1 MANKVDFT
9 NEKLING
16 LNIVADAV
24 KSTLGAAG
32 RPVIIDSEFGQ
43 PIATKDGA
51 TVAKSINLAD
61 PVENIGAKLIREVAS
76 NAAAISGDGTTT
88 ATVLAQKMIQEGQKA
103 LAGGWTSIEV
113 KTAIEKD
120 VVSVLKHIS
129 ENSKPVET
137 TNDIVNVATISMN
150 GDAELGAKIGEA
162 AEKVGKDGVITVELS
177 QGRETEIDVVQGM
190 QFKQGYMSP
199 YFVTDANTMKCELDD
214 VKILISEKRITN
226 LKALLPILEPIAQ
239 SGQPLLIIADDIDGE
254 ALSTLVV
261 NRVRGGL
268 KLCAVKAPEF
278 GANRKEALKDIA
290 VLTGGIVVSDD
301 MGMSFDKMTLEML
314 GSAKKITVDQTHT
327 TIVKGNGDQTKI
339 DDRVAEIRKK
349 IEETTAEYAKGK
361 LQERLAKLIGGVAV
375 IKVGGLTEA
384 EAHEKKDRVDD
395 AVAAVRAAREEGIVA
410 GGGTALLR
418 ASTNLDFGIVK
429 VACEE
434 PFNQLCKNAGLS
446 GDVFK
451 AQVLANKSET
461 YGLNLRARACCDMLE
476 AGIIDPAKV
485 VKTALKL
492 AASCA
497 TIVLTSGGIISEIPK
512 PAEEK
517 HPILR

>member
-1 MANKVDFT
+1 MANRVDFT
-9 NEKLING
+9 NEKLVKG

-32 RPVIIDSEFGQ
+32 RPVIIDTEFGQ
-43 PIATKDGA
+43 PTATKDGA
-51 TVAKSINLAD
+51 TVAQSINLAD
-61 PVENIGAKLIREVAS
+61 PVENIGAKLIREVSS
-76 NAAAISGDGTTT
+76 NAATIAGDGSST
-88 ATVLAQKMIQEGQKA
+88 AAVLAQKMIQDGQKA
-103 LAGGWTSIEV
+103 LAGGFTPTEIKTDIEN
-113 KTAIEKD
+113 D
-120 VVSVLKHIS
+120 VMTVLKHIS
-129 ENSKPVET
+129 EHSKPVET
-137 TNDIVNVATISMN
+137 TEDIINVATISMN

-199 YFVTDANTMKCELDD
+199 YFVTDPNTMKCELDD
-214 VKILISEKRITN
+214 AKILISEKRITN

-254 ALSTLVV
+254 ALSTLVI

-278 GANRKEALKDIA
+278 GADRKESLKDIA
-290 VLTGGIVVSDD
+290 ILTGGTVVSDD
-301 MGMSFDKMTLEML
+301 MGMSFDKMTLDVL

-327 TIVKGNGDQTKI
+327 TIVKGNGEQSKI
-339 DDRVAEIRKK
+339 DDRVAELRKK
-349 IEETTAEYAKGK
+349 IDETTADFAKNK
-361 LQERLAKLIGGVAV
+361 LQERLAKLVGGVAV

-395 AVAAVRAAREEGIVA
+395 AVAAVRAAREDGIVA
-410 GGGTALLR
+410 GGGITLLR
-418 ASTNLDFGIVK
+418 AAQKLKSGIVK
-429 VACEE
+429 TACEE
-434 PFNQLCKNAGLS
+434 PFQQLCANAGIS

-451 AQVLANKSET
+451 AQILAEDSET
-461 YGLNLRARACCDMLE
+461 IGLNIKTLELCDMVKY
-476 AGIIDPAKV
+476 GIIDPAKV

-497 TIVLTSGGIISEIPK
+497 TVVLTSGGIISEIPK

>member
-1 MANKVDFT
+1 M
-9 NEKLING
+9 
-16 LNIVADAV
+16 
-24 KSTLGAAG
+24 
-32 RPVIIDSEFGQ
+32 
-43 PIATKDGA
+43 
-51 TVAKSINLAD
+51 
-61 PVENIGAKLIREVAS
+61 
-76 NAAAISGDGTTT
+76 
-88 ATVLAQKMIQEGQKA
+88 
-103 LAGGWTSIEV
+103 
-113 KTAIEKD
+113 
-120 VVSVLKHIS
+120 
-129 ENSKPVET
+129 
-137 TNDIVNVATISMN
+137 
-150 GDAELGAKIGEA
+150 
-162 AEKVGKDGVITVELS
+162 
-177 QGRETEIDVVQGM
+177 
-190 QFKQGYMSP
+190 
-199 YFVTDANTMKCELDD
+199 
-214 VKILISEKRITN
+214 
-226 LKALLPILEPIAQ
+226 
-239 SGQPLLIIADDIDGE
+239 
-254 ALSTLVV
+254 
-261 NRVRGGL
+261 
-268 KLCAVKAPEF
+268 
-278 GANRKEALKDIA
+278 
-290 VLTGGIVVSDD
+290 TGGIVVSDD